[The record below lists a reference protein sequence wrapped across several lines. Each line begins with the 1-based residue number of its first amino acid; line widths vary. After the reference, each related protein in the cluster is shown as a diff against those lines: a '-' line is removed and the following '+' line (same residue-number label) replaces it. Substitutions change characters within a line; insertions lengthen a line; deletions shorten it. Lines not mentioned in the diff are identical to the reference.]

1 MSDYTSESLSV
12 TYPFQTSAHKLLL
25 LELFVPE
32 CPAVNLLQV
41 GEQISLTSHA
51 AFIIFAFLRD
61 TFRLTLSNILRPLKE
76 KAFLQRAWMD
86 SRSSLFCSI
95 FFFSTRVV
103 CALLILLMHSANSPS
118 GPLNIHFSCLPIR
131 CASQSCY
138 RSPLKVFRSVYNCQI
153 SPWQTQLS
161 FWSCIPSLE
170 NSVLFASCREISLLL
185 FSGNNFDNCPWA
197 PRQIAFQS
205 KHEEG
210 EI

>member
-1 MSDYTSESLSV
+1 M
-12 TYPFQTSAHKLLL
+12 
-25 LELFVPE
+25 
-32 CPAVNLLQV
+32 
-41 GEQISLTSHA
+41 
-51 AFIIFAFLRD
+51 
-61 TFRLTLSNILRPLKE
+61 
-76 KAFLQRAWMD
+76 
-86 SRSSLFCSI
+86 
-95 FFFSTRVV
+95 

-161 FWSCIPSLE
+161 FWSRIPSLE

-197 PRQIAFQS
+197 SRQIAFQS

-210 EI
+210 GNIVSAGGDNWRFFFFCFFLVQQAVTSLCLLTSELRRKLQCHLFLNAFSWRASSELTDWH